1 MSLVGTRYAARSVGR
16 NLRRTALSI
25 VGIAIGC
32 VLALFMESLNRG
44 RGELFARAGS
54 ASGVG
59 HLRVVPAD
67 WRGRRD
73 TRLRLAD
80 WRADLA
86 AAESMPGVA
95 AVTAR
100 VRAQVLL
107 AVGTHVVPVEMTG
120 VQAAIE
126 PRMFRYVRT
135 VQQGRYLRSGE
146 TGALVVGRAI
156 ADRLS
161 ADVDDEIVATTV
173 GPGGDIES
181 ALFRLVGIVS
191 TGTDDS
197 DMAVCQV
204 ALEDLAR
211 LSGFA
216 GAGEVSIVL
225 ADYRETARVR
235 ALLAGRVTRGDAVM
249 TLSELAPD
257 VEGHFNQDTAVSR
270 FVSGIIL
277 LIVLLGV
284 ASAQLAAVLER
295 RREFAVLSALGM
307 SGRRMVGLIVQEA
320 LMLGGGGAV
329 LALAAGVPL
338 VWQLS
343 RVGLDF
349 SGYVGGSYAFQ
360 GVLFDPI
367 VYGDFGWWILVYVGI
382 VSMGATTMASL
393 YPAWYAA
400 RTDPAVALR
409 VAQ

>member
-1 MSLVGTRYAARSVGR
+1 MAFLGTRYAVRSVGR
-16 NLRRTALSI
+16 NLRRTVLSI
-25 VGIAIGC
+25 VGVAVGC

-59 HLRVVPAD
+59 HLRIVPEN

-80 WRADLA
+80 WHADLA
-86 AAESMPGVA
+86 AAQAVSGVVV
-95 AVTAR
+95 VTAR

-107 AVGTHVVPVEMTG
+107 AVGTHVVPVEMVG
-120 VQAAIE
+120 VQPEVE
-126 PRMFRYVRT
+126 PRTFRYVRS
-135 VQQGRYLRSGE
+135 VQQGRYLRPGE
-146 TGALVVGRAI
+146 MGDLVVGRAI

-161 ADVDDEIVATTV
+161 ADLDDEIVATTV
-173 GPGGDIES
+173 GPGGDIQS

-204 ALEDLAR
+204 TLADLER
-211 LSGFA
+211 LSGFP
-216 GAGEVSIVL
+216 GASEVSVVL
-225 ADYRETARVR
+225 DDYREIDRVRPILAARVAR
-235 ALLAGRVTRGDAVM
+235 PDDVM

-257 VEGHFNQDTAVSR
+257 IEGHFKQDTALTR

-295 RREFAVLSALGM
+295 RREFAVLAALGM
-307 SGRRMVGLIVQEA
+307 SGPRMIRLIVQEA
-320 LMLGGGGAV
+320 LLLGGSGAL
-329 LALAAGVPL
+329 LALAAGLPL
-338 VWQLS
+338 VWRLS
-343 RVGLDF
+343 HAGLDF
-349 SGYVGGSYAFQ
+349 RRYLGGSYAFQ
-360 GVLFDPI
+360 GVLMDPVI
-367 VYGDFGWWILVYVGI
+367 YGDFGWWIVTYVSA
-382 VSMGATTMASL
+382 VAMGATIVASV

>member
-1 MSLVGTRYAARSVGR
+1 MAWVGARYTVRSVGR
-16 NLRRTALSI
+16 NVRRTVLSI

-59 HLRVVPAD
+59 HLRVVPAS

-73 TRLRLAD
+73 SRLRLAD
-80 WRADLA
+80 WRADVA
-86 AAESMPGVA
+86 AAQSLPGVA
-95 AVTAR
+95 VVTAR
-100 VRAQVLL
+100 ARAQVLL
-107 AVGTHVVPVEMTG
+107 AVGTHVVPVEMVG
-120 VQAAIE
+120 VQPEVE
-126 PRMFRYVRT
+126 PRTFRYVET

-156 ADRLS
+156 ADRLW
-161 ADVDDEIVATTV
+161 ADLDDDIVATTV
-173 GPGGDIES
+173 GPGGGIQS

-191 TGTDDS
+191 TGTDDG
-197 DMAVCQV
+197 DTAVCQV
-204 ALEDLAR
+204 TLADLER
-211 LSGFA
+211 LSGFP

-225 ADYRETARVR
+225 NDYREIDRARASV
-235 ALLAGRVTRGDAVM
+235 APHIATGDDIM

-257 VEGHFNQDTAVSR
+257 VEGHFKQDTAVSR

-295 RREFAVLSALGM
+295 RREFAVLAALGM
-307 SGRRMVGLIVQEA
+307 SGPRMVGLIVQEA
-320 LMLGGGGAV
+320 LLLGGAGAL
-329 LALAAGVPL
+329 LAVATGLPLIWRLAHT
-338 VWQLS
+338 
-343 RVGLDF
+343 GLDF
-349 SGYVGGSYAFQ
+349 RRYLGGSYAFQ

-367 VYGDFGWWILVYVGI
+367 IYGDFGAWIVPYVCI
-382 VSMGATTMASL
+382 VAIGATVVASL